1 MDEVVKRP
9 GRKIA
14 AEKRRIAKEI
24 LQEFIDAGDFYS
36 LPSDVQEALI
46 IIAPTLKERRIYS
59 FKHKEALHE
68 VCWIY
73 NRGFWTR
80 FSWR

>member
-24 LQEFIDAGDFYS
+24 LQEFIDAGDFYK

-59 FKHKEALHE
+59 FKQEVLHE